1 MCHLLPVSSQNLL
14 GDFFFANGAM
24 IASAANAGQI
34 AVMDYVYKNIAII
47 LTDDENHR
55 TATQYEDALIAKVR
69 RRTATGRSLCLGAA
83 V

>member
-1 MCHLLPVSSQNLL
+1 
-14 GDFFFANGAM
+14 M

-47 LTDDENHR
+47 LTDSENHR

-69 RRTATGRSLCLGAA
+69 QRTATGRCVLGRRCGVKVVPLFCGGVAWW
-83 V
+83 